1 MRAVYDSLE
10 TSQRE
15 PHVPVVGG
23 EFLQA
28 HGREGPGGRPRFGQD
43 GEVTRHAGS
52 RTYDRAY
59 NNLMPLI
66 TEKLTSATLRFQT
79 SEKIRAGILSGS
91 LKPGERLVERDLA
104 EQLGT
109 SLTVVREALV
119 QLETEGFITK
129 RPNSATHITQLGRSE
144 IEQIL
149 VVRRVLE
156 GFAFEEAA
164 RKATNGRI
172 SLLETLHQEAVEA
185 ARGSDYQAYI
195 HADLL
200 WHDAVWQTTGNE
212 ALRGTG
218 GDGHGA
224 ALLFGHAQLGQ
235 TLGPRSWLEHAHDQ
249 TFSVRRRCRRQP
261 DLERAAGDFDLAGTV
276 LGSAPL
282 SDIHSAKRF
291 EARHQHEVHVAFNR

>member
-1 MRAVYDSLE
+1 
-10 TSQRE
+10 
-15 PHVPVVGG
+15 
-23 EFLQA
+23 
-28 HGREGPGGRPRFGQD
+28 
-43 GEVTRHAGS
+43 
-52 RTYDRAY
+52 
-59 NNLMPLI
+59 MPLI

-185 ARGSDYQAYI
+185 ARASDYQAYI

-200 WHDAVWQTTGNE
+200 WHDAVWQTTANE
-212 ALRGTG
+212 ALRGT
-218 GDGHGA
+218 
-224 ALLFGHAQLGQ
+224 LRRLVLPLFGFSAIRVASREGFDLRQDAYSHLP
-235 TLGPRSWLEHAHDQ
+235 LLEGIRKRDPGATRRAFDVAYDAWSARLLEAEPAPAAN
-249 TFSVRRRCRRQP
+249 TEDSVRRHS
-261 DLERAAGDFDLAGTV
+261 
-276 LGSAPL
+276 SA
-282 SDIHSAKRF
+282 
-291 EARHQHEVHVAFNR
+291 N